1 MSSLTSIAGAAL
13 SALSTYTG
21 AISVTNTNIAN
32 SETEGYTRQT
42 AVLQATSTGGVDISS
57 VKRVYSSFLT
67 NRLRMET
74 TGLGFY
80 EAEQEALTS
89 VESVFNESS
98 TDGLSSCL
106 SDFWNS
112 WQDVVDDPSD
122 SSARTTL
129 LAAADTLADTL
140 NSMSSDLTDLQNSID
155 DSLTDCVSAVN
166 DLVDQ
171 IAALNTSIVAATA
184 AGQDCNTDMDTR
196 DELITELSSY
206 IGISTYT
213 DDSGQICIS
222 MDNGNPLIVGSTT
235 WTLATQTNSTTGLQD
250 ITLVSQSG
258 ASTVITDDIT
268 TGKMGGYLEVRDDLI
283 PSYQSSLDDL
293 ASTLITQINALH
305 TTGYD
310 LNGDAGVDFFTGSS
324 ASDIAV
330 NSAILDDSNTI
341 AASSTVDGIPDD
353 GTIASA
359 IADLQDSLLFNS
371 GTSTASDF
379 YATLVGKVGSR
390 LSSVESSY
398 EAQESLV
405 NSCQSQRDSVSS
417 VSTDEEMVNLTQYQ
431 YAYEAAA
438 KVISIVDEMMQTLIN
453 M

>member
-1 MSSLTSIAGAAL
+1 MSSLTSIAGIAL
-13 SALSTYTG
+13 SALNTYTG

-32 SETEGYTRQT
+32 SETEGYTRQK
-42 AVLQATSTGGVDISS
+42 AVLQATGNGGVDISS
-57 VKRVYSSFLT
+57 VKRVYNSFLT
-67 NRLRMET
+67 NRLRTAT
-74 TGLGFY
+74 TELGFY
-80 EAEQEALTS
+80 DAEQEALTS

-98 TDGLSSCL
+98 TDGLSSYL

-112 WQDVVDDPSD
+112 WNDVVNDPSD

-129 LAAADTLADTL
+129 LSAADTLADTL

-155 DSLTDCVSAVN
+155 DSLTDCVSTVN
-166 DLVDQ
+166 DLIDQ
-171 IAALNTSIVAATA
+171 IAALNKSIVSSTA
-184 AGQDCNTDMDTR
+184 SGQDCNTDMDTR

-206 IGISTYT
+206 IGINTYT
-213 DDSGQICIS
+213 DDSGQICVS

-235 WTLATQTNSTTGLQD
+235 WTLSTQTNATTGLQD
-250 ITLVSQSG
+250 ITLVSDSG
-258 ASTVITDDIT
+258 TTTVITDDIT

-283 PSYQSSLDDL
+283 PSYQSALDDL
-293 ASTLITQINALH
+293 ASTMITQINALH

-330 NSAILDDSNTI
+330 NSAMIDNSDKI
-341 AASSTVDGIPDD
+341 AASSTADGIPDD
-353 GTIASA
+353 ATIASS

-371 GTSTASDF
+371 STSTCSDF
-379 YATLVGKVGSR
+379 YATLVSKIGSD
-390 LSSVESSY
+390 LSSVESY
-398 EAQESLV
+398 YDARESLV

-438 KVISIVDEMMQTLIN
+438 KMISVVDEMMKTIIN
-453 M
+453 L